1 MKLQKV
7 TDPAFRKYGKIVE
20 NVDFSALVEEL
31 KKTPCTQEV
40 VYEPSVESLEA
51 LRHLPL
57 RILSIAGC
65 AKIRDFSP
73 LLDLHGLEILIV
85 PRQMESSVLPLLRN
99 RPGVVVL
106 NDGEIGGYDET
117 DAYPSR
123 FTD

>member
-1 MKLQKV
+1 MLPSSEKKL
-7 TDPAFRKYGKIVE
+7 DAGMNPVE
-20 NVDFSALVEEL
+20 SLENLRELPLEWLLLDAL
-31 KKTPCTQEV
+31 P
-40 VYEPSVESLEA
+40 VESLEA

-99 RPGVVVL
+99 RPGVVL